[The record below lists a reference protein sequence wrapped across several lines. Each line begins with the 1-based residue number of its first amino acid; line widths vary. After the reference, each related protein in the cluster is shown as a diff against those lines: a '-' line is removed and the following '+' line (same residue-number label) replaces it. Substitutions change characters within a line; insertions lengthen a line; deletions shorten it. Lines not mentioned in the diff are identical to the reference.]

1 MLCLPATML
10 ADVNVKFKYV
20 SGGEDISSLLHS
32 PAVTVYQNGSA
43 VKTASWG
50 EYYDYN
56 TYQYIY
62 GDGSVTLDDELVGTT
77 LAYVSSLGHKAEFTV
92 QANMSAIELNCS
104 KLTVT
109 AKDEEGNAIS
119 DSHIS
124 LYGTTGTYV
133 ITDEDGQG
141 VAYVASGL
149 YTYSWKYGNG
159 TVDLTADNS
168 LSLTAKVETIEEQ
181 KTYTLSVRTRYG
193 NYPVDYN
200 DSYYLYQDGTRLE
213 YLYVRSNGSGT
224 RYWSTT
230 VTAGTYEVR
239 DRMGGTSGE
248 FVVESDTTIYL
259 DYHKV
264 VFTSKC
270 GSIANVDQV
279 IGIGKPG
286 DSYDDSTESTN
297 ASGVAEF
304 YLLSGN
310 YRYKVAGSTTE
321 FTVANEDLSFNIETV
336 MLTFKVQ
343 CDNLN
348 AVSFR
353 VNDEAVAVAADGTIS
368 YGCLPGSEVWFVVTN
383 NSGDYYSGSFAT
395 GMTVTADA
403 SKTVDVKLH
412 ALQFTSN
419 YTSADRIYVQS
430 TSGSY
435 TSSTADWNRKYYLI
449 EGSYAYRDPA
459 TSAYVDLN
467 LTEDKTIDFNF
478 AAVTVNVVDTEGKT
492 ATDVSVRLGSNS
504 SGWTDQSGNVV
515 FHCVPGNYTLSW
527 GNRGYSDA
535 LLVSEEIT
543 VESDMQTTLTI
554 PAFVNFSVVGLGN
567 SENYS
572 YPVYTVDHLYV
583 GSVNKEGE
591 NSLRLDPNGEYT
603 ISGYHGKTKISN
615 GCTITLGTLS
625 VTSQGNGLAFPME
638 NWDAVSTYRV
648 IVGSPVRLSAIPV
661 GNDKFQKWTVNGKDY
676 ADAMIDFKTTSQN
689 TEATAVFSGSSTAV
703 SRPMQTNSSLD
714 FNESYIILPNE
725 MEGSARI
732 YTLDGKL
739 VKQIGVVGDQI
750 GIYDLPAGAYV
761 LSFQH
766 EEGAINARFVK
777 K

>member
-1 MLCLPATML
+1 ML
-10 ADVNVKFKYV
+10 ADVEVEFKYV
-20 SGGEDISSLLHS
+20 SGGEDITSLLNL
-32 PAVTVYQNGSA
+32 PTVTIYQNGSIVYTVA
-43 VKTASWG
+43 WG
-50 EYYDYN
+50 EYYDPD
-56 TYQYIY
+56 TYQYVI
-62 GDGSVTLDDELVGTT
+62 GNGSVTLDDALVGTK
-77 LAYVSSLGHKAEFTV
+77 LAYVSSLGHKAEFTL

-109 AKDEEGNAIS
+109 AKDEEGNALTGSGIFL
-119 DSHIS
+119 D
-124 LYGTTGTYV
+124 GTTKRTVV
-133 ITDEDGQG
+133 IDEDGQG
-141 VAYVASGL
+141 VAYVAPGL
-149 YTYSWKYGNG
+149 YTYSWQYGNG
-159 TVDLTADNS
+159 TVDLSADNS
-168 LSLTAKVETIEEQ
+168 LSLTAKVEKIEEQ
-181 KTYTLSVRTRYG
+181 KTYTLRVRPRYG

-200 DSYYLYQDGTRLE
+200 NSYYLYQDGTRLE
-213 YLYVRSNGSGT
+213 YLDRSYGSGT
-224 RYWSTT
+224 RYWYTT
-230 VTAGTYEVR
+230 VTAGTYEIR
-239 DRMGGTSGE
+239 DNMDGTSGE
-248 FVVESDTTIYL
+248 FIVESDTTIYI

-270 GSIANVDQV
+270 GSTANVGQV

-286 DSYDDSTESTN
+286 DSYDNSIKSTD

-321 FTVANEDLSFNIETV
+321 FTVTNEDLSFSIETV
-336 MLTFKVQ
+336 KLTFKVQ

-348 AVSFR
+348 AVSFW
-353 VNDEAVAVAADGTIS
+353 VNGQDVAVAADGTFS
-368 YGCLPGSEVWFVVTN
+368 YGCLPGSEVELEVSN
-383 NSGDYYSGSFAT
+383 GDYFAT
-395 GMTVTADA
+395 TKMTVTADA
-403 SKTVDVKLH
+403 SKTIDVKLH
-412 ALQFTSN
+412 ALQFNSN
-419 YTSADRIYVQS
+419 YTSANEISVRS
-430 TSGSY
+430 
-435 TSSTADWNRKYYLI
+435 SSTYSSFTAEWNRKYYLI
-449 EGSYAYRDPA
+449 EGTYSYQDPV
-459 TSAYVDLN
+459 TSAYVALN

-478 AAVTVNVVDTEGKT
+478 ATVTVNVVDTDGKT
-492 ATDVSVRLGSNS
+492 VTDTYVRLGSGS
-504 SGWTDQSGNVV
+504 SQSTDKSGNVV

-527 GNRGYSDA
+527 GNRYYSDA
-535 LLVSEEIT
+535 LVSEEIT

-554 PAFVNFSVVGLGN
+554 PAFVSFNIVGLEN
-567 SENYS
+567 SERD
-572 YPVYTVDHLYV
+572 VYTVDNLYV
-583 GSVNKEGE
+583 GSVKEGE

-603 ISGYHGKTKISN
+603 ISGYHGKTKITN

-638 NWDAVSTYRV
+638 NWDAVSTYRM
-648 IVGSPVRLSAIPV
+648 IVGSLVRLSAIPV